1 MDDVM
6 FLSRAEIA
14 DLTRKQHR
22 DAQVRVLRAMGVEHR
37 VRPDGSVAI
46 ARAHIERIF
55 GVSAASGVPRKKT
68 VPDFSKVS

>member
-1 MDDVM
+1 M

-22 DAQVRVLRAMGVEHR
+22 DAQARVLRAMGVEHR
-37 VRPDGSVAI
+37 VRPDGSVAV

-55 GVSAASGVPRKKT
+55 GVSAVSGAPRQKT
-68 VPDFSKVS
+68 LPDFSKVS